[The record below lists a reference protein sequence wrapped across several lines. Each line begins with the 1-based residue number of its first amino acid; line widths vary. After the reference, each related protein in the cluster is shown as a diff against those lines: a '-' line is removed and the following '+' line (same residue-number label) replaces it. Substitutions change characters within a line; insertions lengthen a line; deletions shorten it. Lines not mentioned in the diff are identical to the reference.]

1 MHRGNRVCD
10 RFRAAWEVHLG
21 AVETSRD
28 PVMSLED
35 LTFQSE
41 EEEGEWEWEW
51 GGYAPPNSRRSSSDS
66 DEPAYLELLF
76 LQGLLMQFDRIYLN
90 NRLMDREAGL
100 SSEGSEAERSSDSE
114 SEGSEVGLL
123 EGEHESLMD
132 NLRVSSL
139 WPLHAARRG
148 GIGGSDVDLSDPN
161 LEEVGTATS
170 RGLLDD
176 LYNVD

>member
-90 NRLMDREAGL
+90 NRLMDREVSRPPGTHF
-100 SSEGSEAERSSDSE
+100 E
-114 SEGSEVGLL
+114 GLL
-123 EGEHESLMD
+123 S
-132 NLRVSSL
+132 NN
-139 WPLHAARRG
+139 PLLKEAFLGAGRA
-148 GIGGSDVDLSDPN
+148 
-161 LEEVGTATS
+161 EQ
-170 RGLLDD
+170 RGL
-176 LYNVD
+176 